1 MQMTKIFH
9 LLLFIGINISSFGSS
24 LLPDFTA
31 VYNSRKKMVAIKWK
45 HQEANVK
52 TYIVQKSTDNNVW
65 TDIALQEVNRAEDF
79 RSFYFED
86 KKTAAGKHD
95 YRLKCIY
102 KNGKTEYSLIVTVQI
117 SSSTNTWVM
126 YPVPV
131 TDLLTLEYRGSE
143 PIQGVINIVIQN
155 LSGRVLLKRRYSSQ
169 NKQIKI
175 VPDFLPKGIFDVQVI
190 VEDEIIWSQR
200 LVK

>member
-1 MQMTKIFH
+1 MTKIFH

-31 VYNSRKKMVAIKWK
+31 VYNARKKIVAIKWK
-45 HQEANVK
+45 HQDTNVK
-52 TYIVQKSTDNNVW
+52 TYVVQKSTDNNVW
-65 TDIALQEVNRAEDF
+65 TDIALQEVNRPEEL

-86 KKTAAGKHD
+86 KKPAVGKHD

-102 KNGKTEYSLIVTVQI
+102 KDGKTEYSIIVSVQI

-143 PIQGVINIVIQN
+143 PIKGVINIIIQN

-175 VPDFLPKGIFDVQVI
+175 VPDFLPKGIFDVQII
-190 VEDEIIWSQR
+190 VADEIIWSQR

>member
-1 MQMTKIFH
+1 MNKILPLIFF
-9 LLLFIGINISSFGSS
+9 LGINVSSFGSS

-31 VYNSRKKMVAIKWK
+31 VYNPRKKSVSIKWK
-45 HQEANVK
+45 HQSAEMK
-52 TYIVQKSTDNNVW
+52 TYIVQQSIDNNLW
-65 TDIALQEVNRAEDF
+65 TDIALQELIRPEEF

-86 KKTAAGKHD
+86 KKPSKGKND

-102 KNGKTEYSLIVTVQI
+102 KDGKIEYGLIVTVQI
-117 SSSTNTWVM
+117 TSAANNWVM

-143 PIQGVINIVIQN
+143 PIQGVINVIIQN
-155 LSGRVLLKRRYSSQ
+155 SSGRILLKRRYSSQ

-175 VPDFLPKGIFDVQVI
+175 MPDFLPRGIFDVQII
-190 VEDEIIWSQR
+190 VADEIIWSQR